1 MRTSH
6 VKKKKKLKKNQL
18 ELNKVSRV
26 FMCMVK
32 GEYIQQ

>member
-1 MRTSH
+1 M
-6 VKKKKKLKKNQL
+6 KKNQL

-26 FMCMVK
+26 FMCVVK